1 MVIDFNGCSEYA
13 QEADISVIGLRLA
26 DRERQRFWDPRI
38 SRAHSVDNL
47 LDDIAEDGE
56 FVNWSLVIGDL
67 DLFSDKMRLHCLF
80 RYRYSRA
87 GGNEVH
93 SI

>member
-1 MVIDFNGCSEYA
+1 MTL
-13 QEADISVIGLRLA
+13 LR
-26 DRERQRFWDPRI
+26 I
-38 SRAHSVDNL
+38 
-47 LDDIAEDGE
+47 GE

-80 RYRYSRA
+80 RYRYSRP

-93 SI
+93 LNLMRIYRDISLQATTELDCIFALSYYYT

>member
-1 MVIDFNGCSEYA
+1 MVIDFNGCSVYA
-13 QEADISVIGLRLA
+13 QEAASVIGLRLA
-26 DRERQRFWDPRI
+26 DLERQRLWDPRI

-67 DLFSDKMRLHCLF
+67 DLFF
-80 RYRYSRA
+80 
-87 GGNEVH
+87 
-93 SI
+93 